1 MKTELWRLFE
11 AKSALWD
18 SLSALVMGLLM
29 APWPEPMNVLPL
41 HFSVDAKGEYPPQD
55 HVNKAPFSLR
65 KRCKSNQSS
74 LAWLIC
80 HPSPSQHVQSSS
92 VQRPTPPRN
101 DPFKAQPPGMG
112 SLFESQKSPCLHML
126 NIYSLRLSHVSMFQ
140 YPRFIMK
147 ILCARGNVLCCE
159 GNIDWRPYT
168 RYLTCLPCL
177 PHLF

>member
-29 APWPEPMNVLPL
+29 APWPEPMNVLLL
-41 HFSVDAKGEYPPQD
+41 HFSVGAKGEYPPQD

-126 NIYSLRLSHVSMFQ
+126 NIYSLETQSCLYVSIPEIYNEDPLCQRQCFMLWGEYRLKAIH
-140 YPRFIMK
+140 
-147 ILCARGNVLCCE
+147 
-159 GNIDWRPYT
+159 
-168 RYLTCLPCL
+168 
-177 PHLF
+177 